1 MRDLEELHPAK
12 ISPIDPEL
20 KLTYGQVKG
29 SADLRRRIADLHSSS
44 DVKLTEDH
52 VVITPGSIMANY
64 LVLASICG
72 PGDHVICQFP
82 TYGQLYL
89 LPKHQGV
96 DVDLWTMKAKNEWA
110 PDVEQL
116 RQMIKPNTKA
126 IIIKSVNPLTTWWTC
141 AC

>member
-1 MRDLEELHPAK
+1 M
-12 ISPIDPEL
+12 SPVDADL

-29 SADLRRRIADLHSSS
+29 SADLRRRIAMLHSST
-44 DVKLTEDH
+44 DVRLTEDH

-96 DVDLWTMKAKNEWA
+96 HVDLWTMKPEHGWA
-110 PDVEQL
+110 PDVEEL
-116 RQMIKPNTKA
+116 RKLVKPNTRA
-126 IIIKSVNPLTTWWTC
+126 IIIKSVD
-141 AC
+141 

>member
-1 MRDLEELHPAK
+1 LQELHPAK
-12 ISPIDPEL
+12 KSPVDPEL

-29 SADLRRRIADLHSSS
+29 SADLRRRIASLHSSN
-44 DVKLTEDH
+44 DVRLTEDH

-72 PGDHVICQFP
+72 PGDHIICQFP

-96 DVDLWTMKAKNEWA
+96 DVDLWTMKAEDEWA
-110 PDVEQL
+110 PDVETL
-116 RQMIKPNTKA
+116 RRLIKPNTTA
-126 IIIKSVNPLTTWWTC
+126 IIIKYINIPNV
-141 AC
+141 